1 MTSKRLHDE
10 QIKLLFDFVTP
21 AVVSAA
27 FFAVIFVISVHQLGY
42 LNLLKSVSWLAYMIF
57 CGLCHIF
64 LARRFKRAEP
74 DKFSSCHW
82 EVWFTIIC
90 VAEGTGWGCIG
101 LATSGQEEF
110 ETLSILSAGGV
121 AAGSIPAFSPYFP
134 ALISFVMPAIIIYA
148 SENLTSGDK
157 FHFVSGSFM
166 VIYVIVLIVLGD
178 LANRAIKRGI
188 QLRIKFEEIAIA
200 LVEQKELAENA
211 QKAAEQAS
219 LDKSRF
225 LAAASHDL
233 RQPTH
238 ALNLFVGAL
247 RGVPMTEEGRDIV
260 SHIEVLTDAL
270 DKLFAA
276 LLDISKLDAG
286 IVEVHRHAF
295 EINLILSRVC
305 ADFSRDAS
313 AKGLALKYVPSRAV
327 VNSDPV
333 LVERIARNLI
343 SNAIRYTDRGKV
355 IVGCRYRE
363 AGIAMQVWD
372 TGAGIA
378 PDQQELIFQEY
389 YQVGNPERNRE
400 KGLGLGLAIVR
411 RLAKLLESSVTLRS
425 VPKRGSCFE
434 LLLER
439 ADFSNFSPMSVEVNQ
454 IDVAQD
460 SAFIVVIDDERAI
473 RTGMSILLSSW
484 GYEVMVAGS
493 ADEAI
498 TMLATKWQRPDLLIC
513 DFRLRGE
520 ETGVDAIYRLC
531 TEYNDTIPAML
542 ISGDITA
549 NFLSAEQSNEL
560 LVLHKPVSNTALKA
574 AIVELITAGISSN

>member
-1 MTSKRLHDE
+1 MIACGACH
-10 QIKLLFDFVTP
+10 VT
-21 AVVSAA
+21 
-27 FFAVIFVISVHQLGY
+27 
-42 LNLLKSVSWLAYMIF
+42 LAH
-57 CGLCHIF
+57 L
-64 LARRFKRAEP
+64 FKRRESLKAV
-74 DKFSSCHW
+74 SRNW
-82 EVWFTIIC
+82 AAWFTIIC
-90 VAEGTGWGCIG
+90 LAEGTGWGCIG
-101 LATSGQEEF
+101 LATGGQGEF
-110 ETLSILSAGGV
+110 ETLTLLSAGGV
-121 AAGSIPAFSPYFP
+121 AAGSIPAFSPYLP
-134 ALISFVMPAIIIYA
+134 ALISFVVPATMIYA
-148 SENLTSGDK
+148 LVNLTSGDK
-157 FHFVSGSFM
+157 FHLVSGSFLF
-166 VIYVIVLIVLGD
+166 IYTVVLIVLGI
-178 LANRAIKRGI
+178 LANRAIRQGI
-188 QLRIKFEEIAIA
+188 RLRIKFEEMTVA
-200 LVEQKELAENA
+200 LMYQKELAENA
-211 QKAAEQAS
+211 QEAAERAS

-247 RGVPMTEEGRDIV
+247 RGVPMAQEGREIV
-260 SHIEVLTDAL
+260 SHIEALTDAL

-295 EINLILSRVC
+295 EINIILSRVC

-313 AKGLALKYVPSRAV
+313 AKGLVLKYVPSRAV

-343 SNAIRYTDRGKV
+343 SNAVRYTDTGKI
-355 IVGCRYRE
+355 IVGCRQRG

-378 PDQQELIFQEY
+378 PAHQELIFQEY

-411 RLAKLLESSVTLRS
+411 RLAHLLESTITLRS
-425 VPKRGSCFE
+425 VPTRGSCFE
-434 LLLER
+434 VLLER
-439 ADFSNFSPMSVEVNQ
+439 AEFSTFSPISVEVDQ
-454 IDVAQD
+454 IDVAHGN
-460 SAFIVVIDDERAI
+460 AFIVVIDDEQAI

-484 GYEVMVAGS
+484 GYDVIVAGS

-498 TMLATKWQRPDLLIC
+498 TMLSAKWQRPDLLIC

-520 ETGVDAIYRLC
+520 ETGVDAIHRLC

-542 ISGDITA
+542 ISGDTA
-549 NFLSAEQSNEL
+549 ANRLIEAQSNDL
-560 LVLHKPVSNTALKA
+560 LILHKPVSNMALKT
-574 AIVELITAGISSN
+574 AIVELIAAEPSSD